1 MHIIDWWSQIA
12 NQKPYPTSICHF
24 AIRSYWGPFNPVSI
38 QTPDYILSLSW
49 QRIASTTPTLHRW
62 ISTTLIC
69 TKGFV
74 RSSRLF
80 VKSTAPLNFNGHCNW
95 FLAKYRKL
103 ELGYIR
109 LPTAKCPYHMFYW
122 EGRVHQYAIHIFYW
136 EERGGLRWKGWAEW
150 RARGRERWKMWE
162 GRRGLPWTWR
172 RQNVQW
178 VKTVEGANWKNKTT
192 WFTCEVSVGT
202 FLGGK

>member
-38 QTPDYILSLSW
+38 HTPDYILSLSW

-74 RSSRLF
+74 RSSLLF
-80 VKSTAPLNFNGHCNW
+80 VKSTAPLIFNGHCNW

-109 LPTAKCPYHMFYW
+109 LPTAKCPYHML
-122 EGRVHQYAIHIFYW
+122 I
-136 EERGGLRWKGWAEW
+136 ERGGFINMLFTYSIERRGEGSDGRGGLSGEQEGGRGGRCVGGEEGFAMQLEDKMFNGWSLLRVLTGKI
-150 RARGRERWKMWE
+150 KQ
-162 GRRGLPWTWR
+162 RGLPAR
-172 RQNVQW
+172 
-178 VKTVEGANWKNKTT
+178 
-192 WFTCEVSVGT
+192 
-202 FLGGK
+202 